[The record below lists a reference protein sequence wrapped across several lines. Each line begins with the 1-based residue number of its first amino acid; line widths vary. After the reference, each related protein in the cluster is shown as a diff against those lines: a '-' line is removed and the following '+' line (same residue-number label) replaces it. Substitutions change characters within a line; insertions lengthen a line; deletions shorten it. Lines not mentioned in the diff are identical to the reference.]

1 MPLWDITAPLS
12 PETPVY
18 PGDEPVR
25 FWKTASIDRGD
36 ASNVSA
42 FSMSVHAGT
51 HVDAPSH
58 LGFEG
63 DADSIPLEVLT
74 GACVVLDLSRAPE
87 CGGAPEA
94 PFLIRLEDAGA
105 ELQRATAK
113 GPVVRLLLKTGRRPA
128 TGLDP
133 ELVRMLCERGVR
145 LIGLELSSIDPETGP
160 EAEMLPAHR
169 AALAA
174 GTIVL
179 ENLVLDGV
187 PEGHYNLWA
196 LPTALAGLEAAPVR
210 AVLHGPLVT
219 EHEAAE
225 LTDSNESILSLKS

>member
-25 FWKTASIDRGD
+25 FRRTASIDRGD
-36 ASNVSA
+36 AANVSA

-63 DADSIPLEVLT
+63 DADAIPLEVLT
-74 GACVVLDLSRAPE
+74 GECVVVDLSRASE
-87 CGGAPEA
+87 GVEPEA
-94 PFLIRLEDAGA
+94 PFSIRLEDADVA
-105 ELQRATAK
+105 LQRALGT
-113 GPVVRLLLKTGRRPA
+113 GPVVRLLLKTGGRPA
-128 TGLDP
+128 TGLDSQF
-133 ELVRMLCERGVR
+133 VRALCERGVR

-160 EAEMLPAHR
+160 EAETLPAHR

-174 GTIVL
+174 GAVVL

-187 PEGHYNLWA
+187 PEGRYDLWA
-196 LPTALAGLEAAPVR
+196 LPTALVGLDAAPVR
-210 AVLHGPLVT
+210 AVLRGPLGPLGPL
-219 EHEAAE
+219 A
-225 LTDSNESILSLKS
+225 

>member
-25 FWKTASIDRGD
+25 FRRTASIDRGD
-36 ASNVSA
+36 AANVSA

-63 DADSIPLEVLT
+63 DADAIPLEVLT
-74 GACVVLDLSRAPE
+74 GECVVVDLSRAPE
-87 CGGAPEA
+87 GVEPEA
-94 PFLIRLEDAGA
+94 PFSIRLEDAAGA
-105 ELQRATAK
+105 LQRVLES
-113 GPVVRLLLKTGRRPA
+113 GPVVRLLLKTGGRPA
-128 TGLDP
+128 TGLDS
-133 ELVRMLCERGVR
+133 EFVRALCERGVR

-160 EAEMLPAHR
+160 EAETLPAHR

-174 GTIVL
+174 GTARGRPRRAL
-179 ENLVLDGV
+179 RALGAPDGV
-187 PEGHYNLWA
+187 GGA
-196 LPTALAGLEAAPVR
+196 RRGARSRRVARTARMSARPR
-210 AVLHGPLVT
+210 P
-219 EHEAAE
+219 
-225 LTDSNESILSLKS
+225 ILRPSDFNKPDFQA